1 MGITGGQGHILT
13 VPAFVKSHSNA
24 VVLDHVYETHTQNV
38 DGNMEGYLLQNIE
51 LVFWVHTWE

>member
-51 LVFWVHTWE
+51 LVF